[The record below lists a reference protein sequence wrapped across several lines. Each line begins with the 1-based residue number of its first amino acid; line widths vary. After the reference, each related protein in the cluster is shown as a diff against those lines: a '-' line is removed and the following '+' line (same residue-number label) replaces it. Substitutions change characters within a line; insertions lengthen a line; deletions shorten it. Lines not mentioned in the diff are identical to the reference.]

1 MQHTGVRRVWT
12 MQRCSV
18 LLCIALQQRNH
29 PLSRSALFFHIKN
42 TYKLQRGYVIINTW
56 IISGVAARK
65 CLLKQTAT
73 SWSVIINDTWII
85 SGVAARKCLLKQ
97 TATSWSVIINDT
109 WIISGVAARKCLLKQ
124 TAASW
129 SVIIND
135 TWIISGVAARK
146 CLLKQMDRA
155 DRPGRLLQY
164 ALGSF

>member
-1 MQHTGVRRVWT
+1 MRTTKNAHKPCVKMQCSGVQRVWT

-97 TATSWSVIINDT
+97 
-109 WIISGVAARKCLLKQ
+109 
-124 TAASW
+124 
-129 SVIIND
+129 
-135 TWIISGVAARK
+135 
-146 CLLKQMDRA
+146 MDRA

>member
-1 MQHTGVRRVWT
+1 MKTTKNAHKPCVKMQRTGVRRVWT

-42 TYKLQRGYVIINTW
+42 TYKLRRGYVIINTW

-97 TATSWSVIINDT
+97 
-109 WIISGVAARKCLLKQ
+109 
-124 TAASW
+124 
-129 SVIIND
+129 
-135 TWIISGVAARK
+135 
-146 CLLKQMDRA
+146 MDRA
-155 DRPGRLLQY
+155 DRPGRQLQY